1 MIRGPEPLDPR
12 PRSTEDPLPPAREQ
26 LPLPRRR
33 QQAHLEPQLRERG
46 GAGDGTPF
54 SAFAAPTATEDQA
67 AEPTGPTA
75 FSSRLGQALQRGPG
89 GLADRPVERS
99 GVPGEPE
106 AAVPADPAERVVR
119 PERAADRAAAFRA
132 ATRRG
137 RRPGQ
142 HPRRPRT

>member
-33 QQAHLEPQLRERG
+33 QQAHMEPQLRERS

-54 SAFAAPTATEDQA
+54 SAFAAPTSAPTSAPTATEDQA
-67 AEPTGPTA
+67 GEPTGPTA

-89 GLADRPVERS
+89 GLADRPTERLA
-99 GVPGEPE
+99 VPGEQHVRILPE
-106 AAVPADPAERVVR
+106 IVETHGGHGPL
-119 PERAADRAAAFRA
+119 
-132 ATRRG
+132 
-137 RRPGQ
+137 
-142 HPRRPRT
+142 PRS